1 MSTKDDGTLWHG
13 FLVLWWKL
21 KQLVPG
27 LLLSEAIEQKDRV
40 GAVSGSRVRYCESL
54 GRKHPGGS
62 RDFEAALA

>member
-21 KQLVPG
+21 TQLVPG

-40 GAVSGSRVRYCESL
+40 GAVSSSRVRYCESL

-62 RDFEAALA
+62 MDFEATLA